1 VAREVAELIRRD
13 LAARRL
19 SVDLLLAEN
28 LPPVRGDRVQLQQV
42 LLNLL
47 SNGAD
52 AIEAAGGG
60 RRQLEIRTA
69 LVAPATV
76 LVSVQDS
83 GIGLSPEDA
92 ERGFEQF
99 YTPKPRGLGIG
110 LSICRSIV
118 TAHGGH
124 LSASAADGSG
134 AVFRFSLPVAAD
146 SSIEVASLP
155 ELIVAGEK
163 SGLLRP

>member
-1 VAREVAELIRRD
+1 SLAHELNQPLCAIVADAQAAQRMLQAEAPDLDEVRLALGDIAGEGTRASEIIARVRTMLRKGAAERQPLDLNDVAREVAELIRRD

-19 SVDLLLAEN
+19 SVDLLLAET

-76 LVSVQDS
+76 L
-83 GIGLSPEDA
+83 
-92 ERGFEQF
+92 
-99 YTPKPRGLGIG
+99 
-110 LSICRSIV
+110 
-118 TAHGGH
+118 
-124 LSASAADGSG
+124 
-134 AVFRFSLPVAAD
+134 
-146 SSIEVASLP
+146 
-155 ELIVAGEK
+155 EL
-163 SGLLRP
+163 

>member
-1 VAREVAELIRRD
+1 GDIAGEGTRASEIIARVRTMLRKGAAERQLLDLNDVAREVAELIRRD

-60 RRQLEIRTA
+60 RRQLEIRTE
-69 LVAPATV
+69 LIAPATV

-83 GIGLSPEDA
+83 GIGLSPENA
-92 ERGFEQF
+92 ERVFEQF
-99 YTPKPRGLGIG
+99 YTTKPRGLGIG

-118 TAHGGH
+118 TAH
-124 LSASAADGSG
+124 
-134 AVFRFSLPVAAD
+134 
-146 SSIEVASLP
+146 
-155 ELIVAGEK
+155 
-163 SGLLRP
+163 

>member
-76 LVSVQDS
+76 LVSVQEH
-83 GIGLSPEDA
+83 GIGLSPENA
-92 ERGFEQF
+92 ERVFEQF
-99 YTPKPRGLGIG
+99 YTTKPPGLGIG
-110 LSICRSIV
+110 PS
-118 TAHGGH
+118 
-124 LSASAADGSG
+124 
-134 AVFRFSLPVAAD
+134 
-146 SSIEVASLP
+146 
-155 ELIVAGEK
+155 
-163 SGLLRP
+163 LRPPLLT